1 MGTMLQAHR
10 FTEAEFRGDRFRDHP
25 RDLRG
30 NSDLLCLTQ
39 PEAVRAVHAGY
50 LDAGADV
57 VCTNSFT
64 ATRIAQADY
73 GFDAALVRELNVAAA
88 RLARDAADA
97 AELAR
102 PDHPRFVAGS
112 LGPTNRTASMSA
124 DVGDPAARSV
134 SWNELE
140 VAYRES
146 AAGLIEGGADIL
158 LIETIFDTLNAKAA
172 IFAVQSLFEELGERL
187 PLIISG
193 TIVDASGRTLSGQTV
208 EAFWHSVRHA
218 DPIIVGLNCALGPKQ
233 LREHLDVLSRVA
245 DRPVSA
251 YPNAGL
257 PNELGGYDETPAEM
271 AEAIREWAAHGL
283 LNVAGSC
290 CGSTPAHVAAIADA
304 VAGLPPRQ
312 VPDSTGVTRLSG
324 LEALVIPPP
333 GNAFVNVGERTNV
346 TGSRKF
352 ARLITSGA
360 EDEAVDIARE
370 QVSNG
375 AQLID
380 VNLDEAMLDGVAAM
394 TRFLRRIAAEPD
406 IASVPVMVDSS
417 KWSVIEA
424 GLQQL
429 QGKGVVNSIS
439 LKEGEAEF
447 LRQARLCRRYGA
459 AVVVMAFDEQ
469 GQAES
474 VDRRLA
480 VLRRAH
486 DLLTG
491 VVGFEP
497 DDIILDANIF
507 AIATGMEEHNDY
519 AVSFIEAV
527 RQLKVAFPGT
537 LTSGGVSNVSFSFR
551 GNDRVREAIHSVFLY
566 HAILAGLDMAIV
578 NAGVL
583 PIYDEIEPEL
593 REVVEDVVLNRRPD
607 ATERLLELAGRYA
620 GESGMERAAE
630 DLSWRARPVEERLT
644 HALVA
649 GIDAYIVEDTE
660 EARLAADRPLDVI
673 EGPLMAGMNVVG
685 DLFGAGRMFLPQV
698 VKSARVMKKAVAV
711 LIPYLEAGRA
721 GTGRRSGTIVTATVK
736 GDVHDIG
743 KNIVGVV
750 LGCNDYEVVDLGVMV
765 PAARILEKAIEIDA
779 DLIGLSGLITPSLD
793 EMTHVA
799 AEMERQGF
807 TIPLLIGGA
816 TTSRTHTAVKIAP
829 AYSGPV
835 VHVLDASR
843 AVGVAGSLVQ
853 ADRRDAFVTG
863 IRDEYETVRR
873 ERAGRRSKEQ
883 RLTLAEAR
891 GNRLPID
898 WSTVDPPRP
907 TYLGPRTFAA
917 YPLAQLVGYIDWTP
931 FFATWELRGAYPA
944 ILDDRRLGSAAR
956 ELHSDA
962 LALLDRIVGD
972 GRLRADAVVGFWP
985 ANTVGSDDVV
995 VWRDEARGE
1004 ELARF
1009 RTLRQQMAKPDGR
1022 PNLALAD
1029 LVAPVETGLTDYI
1042 GAFAVTAGH
1051 GLDGIVADFE
1061 AANDDYSSILAKALA
1076 DRLAEAFAERMHE
1089 RVRREL
1095 WGYAPTEGLS
1105 NTDLIAERYQGIR
1118 PAPGYPACPDHT
1130 EKGTLF
1136 ELLEAESRAGI
1147 RLTKSFA
1154 MWPGASVSGYYLWN
1168 PASHYFGV
1176 GRIGRDQLADYAARK
1191 GIPLAEAE
1199 RWLAP
1204 NLADD
1209 DEAAGGRTRAGR
1221 RDVSRADLVEAFAG
1235 FPARLALVLADVAAT
1250 GRLLAARRVG
1260 PSRGRAPP
1268 HRGRS
1273 RGLAVPARARRVR
1286 GRPAMGLDRARP
1298 RHRVRRRATQP
1309 HPGGLRGVADHDRRR
1324 GPCP

>member
-1 MGTMLQAHR
+1 MTTATVAPPPASVRDGAPFDRASRLATLPGILRDRILVLDGAMGTMLQAYK
-10 FTEAEFRGDRFRDHP
+10 FSEADFRGERFRDHP

-39 PEAVRAVHAGY
+39 PAAVGAIHAGY

-57 VCTNSFT
+57 VSTNSFT
-64 ATRIAQADY
+64 ATAIAQADY
-73 GFDAALVRELNVAAA
+73 GFDAATVRELNVAAA
-88 RLARDAADA
+88 RIARDAADA
-97 AELAR
+97 AERAQ
-102 PDHPRFVAGS
+102 PDRPRFVAGS
-112 LGPTNRTASMSA
+112 LGPTNRTASMSS

-134 SWNELE
+134 TWAELE

-172 IFAVQSLFEELGERL
+172 IAAVQSLFDELGEKL

-208 EAFWHSVRHA
+208 DAFWHSIRHA
-218 DPIIVGLNCALGPKQ
+218 YPFIVGLNCALGPKQ

-257 PNELGGYDETPAEM
+257 PNELGGYDETPEQM
-271 AEAIREWAAHGL
+271 AEALGEWAKHGL

-290 CGSTPAHVAAIADA
+290 CGSTPDHVAAIAAA

-312 VPDSTGVTRLSG
+312 IPEPTGTTRLSG
-324 LEALVIPPP
+324 LEPLVIPPP
-333 GNAFVNVGERTNV
+333 GNLFVNVGERTNV

-352 ARLITSGA
+352 ARLIAAEA
-360 EDEAVDIARE
+360 EDDAVDIARE
-370 QVSNG
+370 QVTNG

-380 VNLDEAMLDGVAAM
+380 VNMDEAMLDGVAAM

-406 IASVPVMVDSS
+406 IATVPVMVDSS

-474 VDRRLA
+474 VERRVA
-480 VLRRAH
+480 VLRRAY
-486 DLLTG
+486 DLLTE
-491 VVGFEP
+491 VVGFKPE
-497 DDIILDANIF
+497 DIILDANIF
-507 AIATGMEEHNDY
+507 AIATGMEEHNAY

-527 RQLKVAFPGT
+527 SRLKKEFPGT
-537 LTSGGVSNVSFSFR
+537 RTSGGVSNVSFAFR

-566 HAILAGLDMAIV
+566 HAIRAGLDMAIV

-583 PIYDEIEPEL
+583 PIYDDIEPEL
-593 REVVEDVVLNRRPD
+593 RERVEDVVLNRRPD
-607 ATERLLELAGRYA
+607 STERLLELAGRYA

-630 DLSWRARPVEERLT
+630 DLSWRDKPVAERLT

-649 GIDAYIVEDTE
+649 GIDAFIVDDTE
-660 EARLAADRPLDVI
+660 EARLEAARPLDVI

-711 LIPYLEAGRA
+711 LIPYLEAERA
-721 GTGRRSGTIVTATVK
+721 GTGKRSGTIVTATVK

-765 PAARILEKAIEIDA
+765 PAARILEKAIEINA

-799 AEMERQGF
+799 SEMERQGF

-843 AVGVAGSLVQ
+843 AVGVAGALVQ
-853 ADRRDAFVTG
+853 ADRRDAFVAG
-863 IRDEYETVRR
+863 IREEYETVRR
-873 ERAGRRSKEQ
+873 ERSGQRAKEK

-891 GNRLPID
+891 ANHVPVD
-898 WSTVDPPRP
+898 WSQVSPPRP
-907 TYLGPRTFAA
+907 TFLGPRTFGD
-917 YPLAQLVGYIDWTP
+917 YPLAELVDFIDWTP
-931 FFATWELRGAYPA
+931 FFTTWEMRGAYPA
-944 ILDDRRLGSAAR
+944 ILDDPRLGPAAR
-956 ELHSDA
+956 DLHRDA
-962 LALLDRIVGD
+962 LALLERLVAD
-972 GRLRADAVVGFWP
+972 GRLKANAVVGFWP
-985 ANTVGSDDVV
+985 ANTVNSDDIV
-995 VWRDEARGE
+995 VWRDQERSD
-1004 ELARF
+1004 ELATF
-1009 RTLRQQMAKPDGR
+1009 RTLRQQMAKPEGR
-1022 PNLALAD
+1022 PNVALAD
-1029 LVAPVETGLTDYI
+1029 FVAPTETSLADFI
-1042 GAFAVTAGH
+1042 GAFAVTTGH
-1051 GLDGIVADFE
+1051 GLDEIVAEFE
-1061 AANDDYSSILAKALA
+1061 AANDDYSAILAKALA
-1076 DRLAEAFAERMHE
+1076 DRLAEAFAERLHE

-1095 WGYAPTEGLS
+1095 WGYAPDEALS

-1136 ELLEAESRAGI
+1136 DLLEAESRAGI
-1147 RLTKSFA
+1147 RLTESFA
-1154 MWPGASVSGYYLWN
+1154 MWPGAAVSGYYLWN
-1168 PASHYFGV
+1168 PASAYFGV
-1176 GRIGRDQLADYAARK
+1176 GRIGRDQLADYATRK
-1191 GIPLAEAE
+1191 GVPLAEAE
-1199 RWLAP
+1199 RWLAQ
-1204 NLADD
+1204 NLV
-1209 DEAAGGRTRAGR
+1209 DE
-1221 RDVSRADLVEAFAG
+1221 E
-1235 FPARLALVLADVAAT
+1235 
-1250 GRLLAARRVG
+1250 
-1260 PSRGRAPP
+1260 
-1268 HRGRS
+1268 
-1273 RGLAVPARARRVR
+1273 
-1286 GRPAMGLDRARP
+1286 
-1298 RHRVRRRATQP
+1298 
-1309 HPGGLRGVADHDRRR
+1309 
-1324 GPCP
+1324 

>member
-1 MGTMLQAHR
+1 MSTATAPPAGIAGRGAPFDRASRLAVLPGILRDRILVLDGAMGTMLQAYQ
-10 FTEAEFRGDRFRDHP
+10 FSEADFRGERFRDHP

-39 PEAVRAVHAGY
+39 PAAVAAVHASY
-50 LDAGADV
+50 LDAGSDV
-57 VCTNSFT
+57 VSTNSFT

-73 GFDAALVRELNVAAA
+73 GFDPETVRELNVEAA
-88 RLARDAADA
+88 RLARAAADA
-97 AELAR
+97 AERAQ
-102 PDHPRFVAGS
+102 PDRPRFVAGS
-112 LGPTNRTASMSA
+112 LGPTNRTASMSS

-134 SWNELE
+134 GWEELE

-172 IFAVQSLFEELGERL
+172 IFAVQSLFDEIGERL

-208 EAFWHSVRHA
+208 EAFWHSIRHA
-218 DPIIVGLNCALGPKQ
+218 DPFIVGLNCALGPKQ

-257 PNELGGYDETPAEM
+257 PNELGGYDETPEQM
-271 AEAIREWAAHGL
+271 ANAIGEWAEHGL

-290 CGSTPAHVAAIADA
+290 CGSTPAHVAAIAEA
-304 VAGLPPRQ
+304 VAGLAPRQ
-312 VPDSTGVTRLSG
+312 VPESSGVTRLSG
-324 LEALVIPPP
+324 LEPLVIPPP
-333 GNAFVNVGERTNV
+333 GNLFVNVGERTNV
-346 TGSRKF
+346 TGSRQF
-352 ARLITSGA
+352 ARLVA
-360 EDEAVDIARE
+360 ADREDEAVDVARE
-370 QVSNG
+370 QVGNG

-380 VNLDEAMLDGVAAM
+380 VNMDEAMLDGVAAM
-394 TRFLRRIAAEPD
+394 TRYLRRIAAEPD
-406 IASVPVMVDSS
+406 IATVPVMVDSS

-424 GLQQL
+424 GLRQL

-447 LRQARLCRRYGA
+447 LRQAHLCRRYGA

-474 VDRRLA
+474 VERRVA
-480 VLRRAH
+480 VLRRAY

-491 VVGFEP
+491 VVGFLPE
-497 DDIILDANIF
+497 DIILDANIF
-507 AIATGMEEHNDY
+507 AIATGMEEHNAY

-527 RQLKVAFPGT
+527 RRLKEEFPGSR
-537 LTSGGVSNVSFSFR
+537 TSGGVSNVSFAFR

-566 HAILAGLDMAIV
+566 HAIRAGLDMAIV

-593 REVVEDVVLNRRPD
+593 RERVEDVVLNRRAD

-630 DLSWRARPVEERLT
+630 DLSWREGPVDERLT

-649 GIDAYIVEDTE
+649 GIDAFIVEDTE
-660 EARLAADRPLDVI
+660 EARLQAARPLDVI

-711 LIPYLEAGRA
+711 LIPYLEAQRE

-799 AEMERQGF
+799 SEMERQGF

-853 ADRRDAFVTG
+853 ADRREAFVAG

-873 ERAGRRSKEQ
+873 ERAGQRAKER

-891 GNRLPID
+891 ANPVPVD
-898 WSTVDPPRP
+898 WSDVRPPRP
-907 TYLGPRTFAA
+907 SFVGPRTFSD
-917 YPLAQLVGYIDWTP
+917 YPLAELVEFIDWTP
-931 FFATWELRGAYPA
+931 FFATWEMRGAYPA
-944 ILDDRRLGSAAR
+944 ILSDPKLGAAALD
-956 ELHSDA
+956 LHRDA
-962 LALLDRIVGD
+962 LALLERLVGE
-972 GRLRADAVVGFWP
+972 GRLKANAVVGFWP
-985 ANTVGSDDVV
+985 ANTVDADDIV
-995 VWRDEARGE
+995 VWRDDERHDA
-1004 ELARF
+1004 LATF

-1022 PNLALAD
+1022 PNVALAD
-1029 LVAPVETGLTDYI
+1029 FVAPAETGLADFI
-1042 GAFAVTAGH
+1042 GAFAVTAGQ
-1051 GLDGIVADFE
+1051 GLEDIVAEFE
-1061 AANDDYSSILAKALA
+1061 AANDDYSAILAKALA
-1076 DRLAEAFAERMHE
+1076 DRLAEAFAERLHQ

-1095 WGYAPTEGLS
+1095 WGYAPDEALS

-1130 EKGTLF
+1130 EKQTLF
-1136 ELLEAESRAGI
+1136 DLLEAESRAGI
-1147 RLTKSFA
+1147 RLTESFA

-1191 GIPLAEAE
+1191 GVPLAEAE

-1204 NLADD
+1204 NLAD
-1209 DEAAGGRTRAGR
+1209 E
-1221 RDVSRADLVEAFAG
+1221 E
-1235 FPARLALVLADVAAT
+1235 
-1250 GRLLAARRVG
+1250 
-1260 PSRGRAPP
+1260 
-1268 HRGRS
+1268 
-1273 RGLAVPARARRVR
+1273 
-1286 GRPAMGLDRARP
+1286 
-1298 RHRVRRRATQP
+1298 
-1309 HPGGLRGVADHDRRR
+1309 
-1324 GPCP
+1324 